1 MTERA
6 TKRNPRRSNQNAPS
20 SKCAPTYSIRELHEL
35 LDLVIEMGGH
45 RDVENFIEQWLC
57 KSGESGMQLIG

>member
-1 MTERA
+1 MTERP
-6 TKRNPRRSNQNAPS
+6 TKRNPRRSKQHVPS
-20 SKCAPTYSIRELHEL
+20 PKCTPTYSIRELHEL

-45 RDVENFIEQWLC
+45 GDVEIFLEQWLR